1 MGFYFSLSFIL
12 TLIIMTHTPI
22 QLIVGLCNPGPEYEQ
37 TRHNAGA
44 WFVEE
49 VARRFNVNLR
59 PEVKFKGLSG
69 HFTEAGKT
77 CRLLLPTTFM
87 NLSGQAIRAIAN
99 FYKIPVDAILV
110 AHDELDLPV
119 GSIKLK
125 QGGGHGGHNGLR
137 DTISHLNSK
146 DFFRLRIGINHPGD
160 RSKVVDYVL
169 KRPSKEDAQKIQYAI
184 DDATRVLDTMLVGD
198 MQKAMKDLHSK

>member
-1 MGFYFSLSFIL
+1 
-12 TLIIMTHTPI
+12 MTRTPI

-49 VARRFNVNLR
+49 AARRFNVSLR

-69 HFTEAGKT
+69 RFTEAGNT
-77 CRLLLPTTFM
+77 CHLLLPTTFM
-87 NLSGQAIRAIAN
+87 NLSGQAIGAIVN
-99 FYKIPVDAILV
+99 FYKIPVNAILV

-137 DTISHLNSK
+137 DTINHLNSK

-160 RSKVVDYVL
+160 RSQVIDYVL
-169 KRPSKEDAQKIQYAI
+169 KRPSKEDAEKIHHAI
-184 DDATRVLDTMLVGD
+184 EDAAKVLDSILSGD
-198 MQKAMKDLHSK
+198 TQKAMKDLHSR